1 LPRFIRLAVN
11 DAVAQLAKRRK
22 MVLMK
27 NDSIG
32 RRHPGDA
39 GVKRQAEDQTAW
51 QSMMPAGLS
60 LRCRRVELDAKLVV
74 TIRKPLVIGVR

>member
-1 LPRFIRLAVN
+1 
-11 DAVAQLAKRRK
+11 VAQLAKRRK

-27 NDSIG
+27 NESIG

-51 QSMMPAGLS
+51 QSMMQGTSIQIP
-60 LRCRRVELDAKLVV
+60 KLHQ
-74 TIRKPLVIGVR
+74 